1 MILLDTNILIE
12 MVIFCNIVEKSVSLP
27 KIKMDMDKERIET
40 IVKQLTSSERVYFID
55 LLNEYTRKDNVR
67 SVANTVSQNRRVEC
81 PNCCSTAVY
90 GHGKY
95 RGRSRYQCKTCRKTF
110 NDNTGTAISGIKKV
124 SEFQSY
130 LQLLIDSVSIR
141 KAAKKLDLNVFTVFT
156 WRHKL
161 LSAIAMK
168 NGSLFSD
175 IIVECDDKQLNISE
189 KGNKHLERKSYKR
202 PSDRN
207 TKRGVSNDKISVV
220 VATDRTNNI
229 TMKVAKQGRLDTKS
243 IDESIGSFVQK
254 SNIFCTDSH
263 PSIISWASS
272 RGLEHHR
279 FVASKQHVKD
289 KCFHVQYVDYVNNR
303 FEHWQKQFYGIATK
317 YLQNYLNW
325 FVFLERIKTSYDKY
339 SELLKTMFA
348 NINAIADFRNIHA
361 KYEKLIRLQYNK
373 T

>member
-1 MILLDTNILIE
+1 M
-12 MVIFCNIVEKSVSLP
+12 FCNIVEKSVSLQ
-27 KIKMDMDKERIET
+27 KIKIDMDKERIEA
-40 IVKQLTSSERVYFID
+40 IVKRLTASERVHFIE

-81 PNCCSTAVY
+81 PNCCSTVVY

-229 TMKVAKQGRLDTKS
+229 TMKVAKQGRLDAKS
-243 IDESIGSFVQK
+243 IDENIGSLCKKATFFVRIRTQVSFRGQVRK
-254 SNIFCTDSH
+254 AW
-263 PSIISWASS
+263 SII
-272 RGLEHHR
+272 
-279 FVASKQHVKD
+279 
-289 KCFHVQYVDYVNNR
+289 
-303 FEHWQKQFYGIATK
+303 
-317 YLQNYLNW
+317 
-325 FVFLERIKTSYDKY
+325 
-339 SELLKTMFA
+339 
-348 NINAIADFRNIHA
+348 
-361 KYEKLIRLQYNK
+361 RL
-373 T
+373 